1 MRPVLFAAMLLTI
14 AACKSATGPGG
25 PAVAITEYQFS
36 PETLTVKVGS
46 TVTWTNRGTVDHSVT
61 SDTNSAVTFASPT
74 LAPATGGGG
83 YGGGTGPGGYGL
95 TFHTAGTYPYHCSFH
110 PTLMHGAI
118 VVTP

>member
-1 MRPVLFAAMLLTI
+1 MRPVVFAAVLCIL

-25 PAVAITEYQFS
+25 PHVSITEYQFS
-36 PETLTVKVGS
+36 PDTLTVKAGS
-46 TVTWTNRGTVDHSVT
+46 TVTWTNNGTVDHSVT
-61 SDTNSAVTFASPT
+61 SDTNSAAPFASPT
-74 LAPATGGGG
+74 LSPAMGGG

-110 PTLMHGAI
+110 PTLMHGTI